1 MVAIVII
8 GCLFLTTFGFAAGL
22 ENETEIYLVQNATDG
37 ITELTVNVELPVRI
51 IIMYLQVQQLIN
63 LLIT

>member
-8 GCLFLTTFGFAAGL
+8 GCLFLTTFGFAAAL